1 MVRRGIELLKKQLA
15 ESDLK
20 ASVLSD
26 QLGAYQFFNS
36 EQKARRIEFA
46 HSRMLIHFLFSL
58 SGEIQVTTKAS
69 DEKVTVSS
77 TNFFMFSY
85 PIEETSLVLHLPPEA
100 KVFSLIISMKELHSV
115 FGSSFGRDN
124 AETKSFIESYKLKK
138 FFVEK
143 PVTPAITVVIHQFF
157 SGIIRENVLPIYQ
170 KGKVMEFLSLYMDS
184 PNSVEEVESQ
194 CPFLMDA
201 REMKKIT
208 EARDVIIENMMNPPS
223 LKYLAK
229 QVGTNEYKLKVG
241 FKSVFSNTVYGYLA
255 DHRMEEARKLL
266 TVDNSRIK
274 EVAAQVGYSNSSHFI
289 AAYKRK
295 YGVTPKQHRK
305 SLIT

>member
-1 MVRRGIELLKKQLA
+1 MVDKVLELLKKQLPGGDMQ
-15 ESDLK
+15 SSL
-20 ASVLSD
+20 LSD
-26 QLGAYQFFNS
+26 QLGAYQFYNADYKS
-36 EQKARRIEFA
+36 RRIEFA

-69 DEKVTVSS
+69 DEKVIISR

-85 PIEETSLVLHLPPEA
+85 PIEETSLVLNLPPEA
-100 KVFSLIISMKELHSV
+100 KVFSLIISMKELHSI

-124 AETKSFIESYKLKK
+124 AETNSFIESYRLKK

-143 PVTPAITVVIHQFF
+143 PLTPAITVVVHQFF
-157 SGIIRENVLPIYQ
+157 SGISRANVRSIYQ
-170 KGKVMEFLSLYMDS
+170 QGKVMEFLSLYMDS
-184 PNSVEEVESQ
+184 PNSVAEAENK
-194 CPFLMDA
+194 CPFILDA
-201 REMKKIT
+201 GEVKKIT

-241 FKSVFSNTVYGYLA
+241 FKSVFRNTVYGYLA

-295 YGVTPKQHRK
+295 FGITPKQHRK